1 MTEPM
6 TDGVDFEIV
15 FKDRVTEEDRTILDE
30 ALANHTSS
38 LFGTVAAGGLTFMA
52 KTGSEVVGGV
62 TGYWGSFGWL
72 YIDQLWVSSDKRG
85 QGLGSRLL
93 TLIENEAVKLGCLN
107 AHLNTMSF
115 QAPEFY
121 RRHGYVVFGELEDF
135 PVGHTRLFLRK
146 RLV

>member
-1 MTEPM
+1 MTNES
-6 TDGVDFEIV
+6 DLEIV
-15 FKDRVTEEDRTILDE
+15 FNDRVTEEDRTILDE
-30 ALANHTSS
+30 ALASHTKS
-38 LFGTVAAGGLTFMA
+38 LFDTTEAGGLTFMA
-52 KTGSEVVGGV
+52 KNGSDVVGGV

-72 YIDQLWVSSDKRG
+72 YIDQLWVSSETRG
-85 QGLGSRLL
+85 RGLGSRLL

-107 AHLNTMSF
+107 AYLNTMSF

-135 PVGHTRLFLRK
+135 PVGHTRLFMRK